1 MNKRIYRNILRL
13 SAFVLTAG
21 MLAACGDEDID
32 NAYSRNK
39 SVIQLT
45 TSSDYIVL
53 DENNPDAVALT
64 LEWNAAH
71 PYGNEYITYYQYQ
84 MDAVGSK
91 SASLKEYE
99 DDGIFR
105 REYTNRELHELLTGH
120 FGCPTSTVNTLNL
133 TVTAS
138 FQGPRVVI
146 PDIATATVKV
156 KTYGEK
162 QYLADQ
168 LFMGGTAVG
177 ETPIELKPTSET
189 SKTYSWNGALSAGK
203 INFPVIYGDENN
215 VFCPENPDEAITTS
229 EMPAVM
235 VDAAKANYWVV
246 PEAGNYRVT
255 VNLESR
261 TVKIVAAGSI
271 IELDKLY
278 MSGAAVGGDD
288 IEIERTLEND
298 LLYAWRGEL
307 KAGKL
312 YMPLLFEETKSISF
326 VPKDKAD
333 HDIHDGQ
340 PHDFDQVS
348 TESGTGSAYWTIPA
362 DGTYRIVVNL
372 DERTVTIYSSATDM
386 KNTVVSYNNTVDGIN
401 PYSQEVTELWMWG
414 GFNSS
419 SHDDGLKA
427 GFQTKYRLT
436 QSLANPNIF
445 VYRGDMLPRDTMS
458 SESYNKDPQPGG
470 VKFLVSNIENNV
482 YAYGS
487 TAEAKRNSKVG
498 YISPA
503 IGETATLVAGQ
514 GDNRYAYFCIPANC
528 NFVVVDIE
536 KLTVI
541 FDNK

>member
-45 TSSDYIVL
+45 TSSDYVVL

-120 FGCPTSTVNTLNL
+120 FGCLTSTVNTLNL
-133 TVTAS
+133 TVTAT
-138 FQGPRVVI
+138 FEGPRVVI
-146 PDIATATVKV
+146 PDIATATIRV

-162 QYLADQ
+162 QYRADK
-168 LFMGGTAVG
+168 LWIGGSAAG
-177 ETPIELKPTSET
+177 ETPIELTPTSET
-189 SKTYSWNGALSAGK
+189 SGIYSWNGALNAGK
-203 INFPVIYGDENN
+203 INFPVSYGDENN
-215 VFCPENPDEAITTS
+215 AFSPANPDEAITSS

-235 VDAAKANYWVV
+235 VDAAKANYWVI
-246 PEAGNYRVT
+246 PEAGNYRVQI
-255 VNLESR
+255 NLGAK
-261 TVKIVAAGSI
+261 TVKIVPAGSI

-278 MSGAAVGGDD
+278 MSGAAVGAED

-312 YMPLLFEETKSISF
+312 YMPLLFQEAKAVSF

-340 PHDFDQVS
+340 AHEFDQVS

-362 DGTYRIVVNL
+362 DGTYRVVVNL
-372 DERTVTIYSSATDM
+372 EERTVTIYSAATDM
-386 KNTVVSYNNTVDGIN
+386 KNTVVSYNNTVDKIN
-401 PYSQEVTELWMWG
+401 PYTQEVTELWMWG
-414 GFNSS
+414 GFNASA
-419 SHDDGLKA
+419 HDDGLKA
-427 GFQTKYRLT
+427 GFQKKYCMK
-436 QSLANPNIF
+436 QSLANPNVF
-445 VYRGDMLPRDTMS
+445 VYQGDALPRSTSTDDWSKATGIGAL
-458 SESYNKDPQPGG
+458 N
-470 VKFLVSNIENNV
+470 FLVSSIENNV
-482 YAYGS
+482 YAFGS
-487 TAEAKRNSKVG
+487 TAEAKRNSKRG
-498 YISPA
+498 YLSVNLN
-503 IGETATLVAGQ
+503 ETYQLVKGQ
-514 GDNRYAYFCIPANC
+514 SDNRYAYFCVPENC
-528 NFVVVDIE
+528 TFVVVDIE
-536 KLTVI
+536 KMTV
-541 FDNK
+541 FFGNK